1 MADVRPFRG
10 VRYNQE
16 AIGDLSLVVAPPY
29 DVISDQER
37 DSLYNRHPYNVVR
50 LILNR
55 PRKSDGDA
63 EAPYLRAG
71 QFLSRWRDQRIIV
84 QDKAPAF
91 YFYRQRYLL
100 EGRYRECTGVAA
112 RVRVEE
118 FSHGGI
124 LPHEEIMPKPLEDRI
139 KLLEHTMTNLSM
151 VQALY
156 SDPEEKLRDPIRS
169 EMERFPLAQFQTPDG
184 IAHDLWGVTDER
196 VTRKLGS
203 FFKKKTLYIAD
214 GHHRYQT
221 ALEYS
226 RALRSSGESSGDD
239 DPRNFLLMMIVE
251 MENTGL
257 SLLPVHRVL
266 LGERRVEADAL
277 LRSLGSWFEVVT
289 VDVPMGA
296 RSGQVYH
303 LLEQMEK
310 SANSTTV
317 FGAFVRETDRF
328 LLLSLKSNLDPLEVV
343 EGEHSE
349 EYKRLDTTVL
359 RKLVLEK
366 ALGIPPD
373 RESIQ
378 GNLFFTRDPVE
389 AVREVDG
396 GRGSIAF
403 FLNPPLV
410 EQVRDVA
417 DRGERMPQKSTYFF
431 PKPCSGVVMND
442 ITCW

>member
-10 VRYNQE
+10 IRYNQE

-55 PRKSDGDA
+55 HRKSDNDA

-84 QDKAPAF
+84 QDDAPAF
-91 YFYRQRYLL
+91 YLYRQRYLL

-124 LPHEEIMPKPLEDRI
+124 LPHEDIMPKPLEDRI

-151 VQALY
+151 VQTLY
-156 SDPEEKLRDPIRS
+156 SDPEEKLRGQIQS
-169 EMERFPLAQFQTPDG
+169 EMDRFPLAQFQTADG
-184 IAHDLWGVTDER
+184 IAHDLWGVADDR
-196 VTRKLGS
+196 FTRKLAS

-226 RALRSSGESSGDD
+226 RALLSSGESAGDD

-251 MENTGL
+251 MENPGL

-266 LGERRVEADAL
+266 VGERTVEADVL
-277 LRSLGSWFEVVT
+277 LRSLGSWFEVAT
-289 VDVPMGA
+289 VDVPRGA

-317 FGAFVRETDRF
+317 FGAFIRETDRF
-328 LLLSLKSNLDPLEVV
+328 LLLSLKSDLDPLEVV
-343 EGEHSE
+343 EGDYSE
-349 EYKRLDTTVL
+349 DYKRLDATVL
-359 RKLVLEK
+359 HKLVLEK

-373 RESIQ
+373 RESVQ
-378 GNLFFTRDPVE
+378 GNILFTRDPVM

-396 GRGSIAF
+396 GRGSMAF
-403 FLNPPLV
+403 FLNPPRV

-417 DRGERMPQKSTYFF
+417 DHGEIMPQKSTYFF

-442 ITCW
+442 ITTW